1 MPLIF
6 VDRVQGL
13 AIMVVIR
20 RELPRT
26 NSAGP
31 AATACR
37 IAYREDSPLPYANR
51 AADHLRLNRV
61 HRFSAAS
68 AANCQTCRTLDAPQV
83 IATPRSPMVTTP
95 SPSTRP

>member
-1 MPLIF
+1 
-6 VDRVQGL
+6 
-13 AIMVVIR
+13 MVVIR

-37 IAYREDSPLPYANR
+37 IAYREDSPLPCASP

-61 HRFSAAS
+61 HRLIRVTS
-68 AANCQTCRTLDAPQV
+68 CRVLKCTTWDLRLRALCGNADGPDEAQQL
-83 IATPRSPMVTTP
+83 SPHGGD
-95 SPSTRP
+95 SLLLHFAFCE